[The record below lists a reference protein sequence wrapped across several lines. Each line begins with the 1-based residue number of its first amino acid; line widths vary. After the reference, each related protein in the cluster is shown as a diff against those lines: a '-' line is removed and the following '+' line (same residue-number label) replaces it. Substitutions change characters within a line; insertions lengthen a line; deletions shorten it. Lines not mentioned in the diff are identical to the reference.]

1 MKQNVKNKYFMICV
15 MIVAIFVA
23 ITFAVAF
30 NVSPEAAAE
39 ETVVEVGSGVSMNP
53 EVMNK
58 TIVVEGKTYYRIV
71 TAEDLVYALRTKGL
85 NADFLLMSDFTI
97 TDPEWVNNN
106 LEEEIIS
113 NFYGF
118 VLDENNNIVP
128 GKTRT
133 LTLATERPTSG
144 GSLVFHKTRYGGLF
158 GIFSGKLSNLT
169 YRFSGRIE
177 IKGDAYSDS
186 NLVLTCG
193 GLAGVFKG
201 TIDKCNI
208 VNTGS
213 IFVYGQRANV
223 TTYVGGLAG
232 QYLNGHIIN
241 KSNINIGGSVSAYNK
256 LMETKEDENIKAIEN
271 KLFVGGLAGHT
282 EQIGTNLNNVPD
294 IKDSDI
300 LISASIS
307 TNDLT
312 TTGLGDEI
320 GSIVD
325 WPWSQTCN
333 GDSYILPSAGLF
345 AQVSKIEIENSTLTI
360 AGSISATG
368 GYLTSKDGVI
378 TGGLFGVT
386 NGGTIKLNKNT
397 ITLSGRM
404 KTKNESKAKKTSK
417 DYQGVVY
424 QGGIIGKVSGD
435 LKGTFSNCVIE
446 KSDTFYTL
454 TSSDD
459 AVSQNYGYLTGNNN
473 STFATFNAG
482 NIWIK
487 GDARGLQYNNGNS
500 NYGLVHDIR
509 SYGGGYISHT
519 IEPDGQITF
528 AENQTFA
535 PFYGWFTSDG
545 ELQNNTKYTDRSEVL
560 SRNRHDYV
568 TNTDFVQSVY
578 RPSKTKSSSVSM
590 IATFLTQQIYTS
602 GNMQEFAE
610 EMNSGLNYS
619 WVKVT
624 LEEDIMFTKGMS
636 IIDKFNGEFDGK
648 NHTITFGA
656 QTTIVG
662 SGNVALFRELASGAK
677 FVNTSI
683 VFAGTVYAGNQDSE
697 ALDDSTVSAV
707 LVAVNNGLVNNVS
720 LELTQ
725 AGSIKSFGK
734 TNVVGG
740 LIGINNANNDG
751 IALDQIDVTV
761 DGKITAVGFDN
772 TVGVAIGSSASEGSY
787 DMINVFAKGEIVS
800 SMNSSDKSA
809 VSKANIGGLVG
820 KIEKVLSTK
829 NTVVN
834 VRDYSNYNNNVLM
847 ASCNHNKSL
856 CEELKLDLSDLR
868 ASIITNSASDAKP
881 LISTILDDYFG
892 SDGLNVAKRSQEDY
906 ETVKALLN
914 TLLSSYDTGM
924 SSDKRLEIFNRIK
937 NLVDNFDCSAEC
949 SQCSANINI
958 YALVGL
964 TNGLSVGYNNTWVMG
979 SYTQMPVT
987 ATVGVGVNPLAYT
1000 QDDTTFEGARAKGLN
1015 LLYVRDGSATC
1026 LMDIS
1031 SKDPKNIRFTV
1042 SVDTTKVFTG
1052 WYTEF
1057 DHSVMVNKD
1066 YIVSYTTES
1075 GETVQVLQPSEQT
1088 GMAVY
1093 SSVINSL
1100 IVDAD
1105 TIGKLAVT
1113 TNAGQTYKGVRFVLG
1128 ADITVST
1135 HTSIGSSKDTPFE
1148 GMLDGKGY
1156 TITIRS
1162 FATDQDYFGLF
1173 GWLGK
1178 EANIKQINVEYE
1190 DSNLNINNESGI
1202 FGGIS
1207 AVNEGVIGQD
1217 STSNK
1222 VSVVIKTTVSNIRVA
1237 GGLVGVNTGEIKNC
1251 EVRYVETTIGVR
1263 GNLTVQGFGSD
1274 IENSSAIVGGA
1285 VGYNKE
1291 SQKGL
1296 VKNIIVYTEC
1306 SANRNISN
1314 FFASAT
1320 NSGSSYAGGLV
1331 GYNASKL
1338 YSSVVKVAFESAL
1351 KSIVSES
1358 DYSAILVGFNEYDM
1372 TDGLWALYAF
1382 DSTKSDFAFR
1392 TPATDEN
1399 GEYTFALI
1407 NGEGA
1412 NSGNRLIKYGY
1423 GDIKVSIYSNNEAQP
1438 YGGSIVFEAVE
1449 MVPEGKT
1456 QAVPFYNYT
1465 LSMTSG
1471 GLVSS
1476 ADGGSGQNFAPSI
1489 KTTSKDSLKGV
1500 NYYAVFVKTEI
1511 TSEADFYEF
1520 IESINSEFKAYANY
1534 IINLSAQSEI
1544 NLFTSDEKYATIDLT
1559 KEFVGNF
1566 NGNGYTIRV
1575 RSATSSSGENF
1586 KGYALFG
1593 IVSEYSYI
1601 SNLTYVLDSGIEY
1614 GYKTDLDDIGALGSF
1629 VNINKGVIEN
1639 ITFITS
1645 ATVVGDDTVDY
1656 VGGFVGYNKGQIS
1669 GIEATFRYDNSKG
1682 AEYGG
1687 TVSGFIAGGVVGYN
1701 DGTVG
1706 SERLDSVK
1714 ITIGTGNV
1722 ESAVIGVYS
1731 AGGIIGVNNGLA
1743 QNLNSKVYG
1752 RISSADVL
1760 DGKLVINGK
1769 VFDLKDTKVGGAVGE
1784 NKQTVESAV
1793 CYIYASA
1800 HFYTSGL
1807 GSLGGIVG
1815 ENSGKLGLT
1824 GEKDSLKV
1832 YFYAS
1837 VSSSGNALGGIVGAN
1852 ISKAIVTEGLVNI
1865 YGSLSGANYVGG
1877 AVGYNSDSIISE
1889 ISVFL
1894 DSPASLSSKNSV
1906 GGLVGRNMG
1915 TIAKCDITLSGTV
1928 GSSSSLNVGG
1938 IVGHNETTL
1947 VSDTYVIVRS
1957 TLKGADNANIGLV
1970 AGKSVDLNNIDTV
1983 NVWGIASNANTLEAT
1998 ADGGKG
2004 FNTLKIVG
2012 KAYVNAEFLDDN
2024 RIKFTA
2030 TFIADSPTTWYSN
2043 ISILESFNTSS
2054 NNYTAERDLKNVSYH
2069 VCYYDLV
2076 INNSDEF
2083 VKIYQYV
2090 NDNDLFNGVMFRINS
2105 NEDLII
2111 KNTVNPIGTPEHPF
2125 AGIFEGDYCKIV
2137 LEKGGISG
2145 SDYCGIFG
2153 YLSDKAIIR
2162 NLVVEVKEDF
2172 IVGSGMSSYA
2182 GVLAGH
2188 LDGQISNVTVN
2199 AVSAPYSLKSDAKVG
2214 ALAGYVSATASLT
2227 DVWTVIY
2234 NGAVD
2239 AVGVREGATEL
2250 EKDDIVNVMSV
2261 IGVGSLTVS
2270 VPTYG
2275 SNDITFT
2282 VEQSADVNVFD
2293 FYDNWYSDISKRQT
2307 IKQLANPSL
2316 YGQVDERP
2324 SDGVIV
2330 YNAKGGIRQNSGL
2343 SKINFTLSFIDL
2355 VIRSA
2360 EDFYQFAQNINTF
2373 GDNGAMFSFDLGKD
2387 EGNNYITELVIDME
2401 RLMPIGT
2408 KEHPFTGVFDGLVDT
2423 SVNASNACHTIRL
2436 VGNLTADYNDYTGL
2450 FGYVGEGAVIKNII
2464 VRADNETENPDYK
2477 GQTFGDKKS
2486 IYTGFLVGFLQGTL
2500 QNVTVVLGEKTELY
2514 NINQDSVGGLVG
2526 MFDDKAGFVNT
2537 WLVLAENSET
2547 RVAGGYKDATGTIHL
2562 LNDET
2567 INSIRSQFDIP
2578 ATVYICGEGLLN
2590 VSFERVN
2597 SSLPISDENSKF
2609 VFALTPVSGG
2619 EPVFGFIPKD
2629 DETESSK
2636 LNKLEGLFTASTDG
2650 EKYLAVFLNPVVR
2663 SYEDLVRIANITNS
2677 GRSYK
2682 GIEFTQVADITLPEG
2697 NGYIP
2702 IGGEVDLGNSTI
2714 GTEYKLVEFI
2724 GIYNGNGYKI
2734 IIPQGSSIE
2743 QSYSGIFGILGS
2755 GARISNLYLEVAGS
2769 IGGADTKYAGA
2780 LSGMDNGA
2788 TLKNIIVELKK
2799 SASIS
2804 ATLSSARVA
2813 VNSTIVTDAH
2823 GVVQNWADVKTAENV
2838 WVLAYN
2844 NRFNNESNNDE
2855 QAFYDVAVAGGKF
2868 GQVGVYNGGINVI
2881 TIVGAGEL
2889 KLTFTYSG
2897 ETITGV
2903 NIAKNSENR
2912 VKEWYSFVNGTKENF
2927 TDISLTD
2934 GDTSLA
2940 TGYNSLILY
2949 ASFLKSDISSSDDLI
2964 ALARDTNN
2972 GYDFYGLTFNLTNDV
2987 VIDTDDYIGIG
2998 ADIPFNA
3005 TFDGNGNKITLKSGR
3020 IIKGKYA
3027 GIFGNIGEYGK
3038 LKNVSLQIDGQ
3049 IGWTK
3054 YTAEQEASGLTNT
3067 LYAGAIAYIQGT
3079 MDSVIIIGNLATID
3093 CKESADGK
3101 VYGAIAFGYD
3111 ARNILGNTWVITSA
3125 DNLNKSVGYVAN
3137 DNESS
3142 INLMKV
3148 VGMGSLSVGF
3158 EMMSGKYVIKMEN
3171 NYSAENHYSIKG
3183 WYSNYAKDNQLSKA
3197 LGVTENDT
3205 DVLAGNNGVY
3215 YPKTGLINRRYEVVI
3230 INTVITSVEQLL
3242 SISSDVNKGGYT
3254 YENTDFALGSD
3265 IVITDEAFASI
3276 GTSTTHFKGGFSGY
3290 YNGSYYTITIA
3301 MTRRNADGS
3310 TTACSVPLFGYNE
3323 GVIENLSV
3331 VLATDIRMTNSEI
3344 GVLASYNA
3352 GTITGV
3358 IVSFDENKPVLV
3370 KGNKVGGIVGVNLA
3384 GARVQNSV
3392 VIVNE
3397 KTTLQGSTVGGLIAE
3412 NNGFLYGSTGGD
3424 NSEFSVWEKNR
3435 AQQLC
3440 GLTEFAS
3447 VNLFGTIDVICED
3460 SRIVAYGGGAVGISQ
3475 DLAYVSAITVRL
3487 YESGLIKAKA
3497 DSYALGGVVGRSNAT
3512 LMNSVCIAKGKITGE
3527 GSGDIGY
3534 FVGSIQ
3540 GTANNSWLVV
3550 DVPTD
3555 AKAIGNGYDAVNV
3568 LQVSGNG
3575 IIDAYIDSSN
3585 NIIFINITKEKS
3597 TGDTTIAEIDG
3608 WYESNGVTVSD
3619 SIGNVD
3625 ENTFKPLTNIT
3636 GRTIN
3641 VVFINLTISSVEDL
3655 IVMAKTVN
3663 NGLFAKSL
3671 VFTLTQD
3678 LVITDLNPLTDCIG
3692 IYTEDGSSGF
3702 KHIFDGLGHT
3712 ITFKLSDGASEST
3725 SGMNNQKHMG
3735 LFGYTS
3741 NSAVVK
3747 NLNVVYEKGLFGTY
3761 ETVYFGGISGYN
3773 SGDIIDCS
3781 VVIGTGATMVAQK
3794 IGGIAGENSRLGRIE
3809 NCSVENEGFLNAQSV
3824 VLSDNTS
3831 PNAYA
3836 GGVVGSN
3843 AGTIKNLI
3851 VNNTGTISASCH
3863 DNSAGATYAGG
3874 ISGSNSYYIAN
3885 IELYN
3890 TGVAISATSEI
3901 SAYAGGFSGSNMGTI
3916 DSCYIK
3922 IRDNSTIQS
3931 TSGIEQ
3937 VAGGIVGA
3945 NGTTISN
3952 VLIDIATDTAVFDS
3966 AIGRDKSNTSSINNV
3981 WVYSGSVNYNSK
3993 VSSVN
3998 SITYEVLSS
4007 SANVVYNAV
4016 SEIVN
4021 QGKIVFDALLD
4032 DEKGI
4037 TVFAEAETN
4046 YASVLLFDTGY
4057 LSYSANSLVFTSSS
4071 DVSGVHVKVTMRR
4084 VFNHQTELKAF
4095 ATALNEGVQQITG
4108 KYELGSDIV
4117 VTDRFTAIGTLEHMF
4132 SAEFVGNYYNITF
4145 ALSEKDGAKV
4155 PVVYGNGASD
4165 ELQSL
4170 FGYSSGT
4177 IKTLS
4182 VTYEYSLNG
4191 INSAGIVVNNSGT
4204 IYNSVIY
4211 TEQDVTLLNV
4221 VAKGDSTNENVWI
4234 ISKVASDG
4242 STMSGSNIQTNKYSS
4257 IVVKGKGKLEID
4269 KTKASLTFNPYPM
4282 TDNTIFVG
4290 FAGET
4295 ASHEIGILSDDPFNT
4310 LDDMYYGKTSFSA
4323 EFISY
4328 VIEDKADLMALI
4340 SVLKLNYGSFSVGK
4354 NYTMAGDITVTV
4366 DDILAL
4372 NKFLG
4377 TFNGNNHVLTITG
4390 HNQNDGDSGFVFGK
4404 NEGSQSALFENITFD
4419 VTDWIDSPIPMFLL
4433 DDEYA
4438 GTFRN
4443 VSILFATEDMRLS
4456 DTFTDVVGWTAENV
4470 YAVTPSLPDSSK
4482 YSSYTTDGIGLVV
4495 YTGIRVPTFHTDESG
4510 RYYATAYEQE
4520 DYEIFV
4526 GWYKDTFNIANGKY
4540 NESVFVGSTS
4550 MVVELSDSNAI
4561 YLTDVMSN
4569 ILLDS
4574 SELESLASAVGKG
4587 FEMEGKTI
4595 TLQDDLTNVK
4605 EGLTIGTDRYS
4616 FKGTI
4621 DGAGYEITARSP
4633 LFKHLGGNI
4642 INLKVDVGSANK
4654 LAQTIGETTLLKN
4667 VVLMSSAENV
4677 VLSDRTDAQTENCW
4691 IIAKSS
4697 DMHGV
4702 NVLTS
4707 DFSEIDIMVD
4717 FDVYSDELSIMA
4729 LAKSDDKFIVWYDE
4743 NGKVYL
4749 NDQYDTIV
4757 GKGQKDCRY
4766 SIVATNEIDSVDVL
4780 NVLPYAVSVGRYYG
4794 SINLVCDL
4802 TLGENF
4808 APINRSSS
4816 VFYGN
4821 GHTVTVLQS
4830 VENFTLFT
4838 NLNQVVYDLKL
4849 VAYGNQHVEIG
4860 DASAS
4865 TAGLVNCVIELHDEA
4880 TASMKGNI
4888 DNSWIVKKVDSDN
4901 YADFARA
4908 CEGETAN
4915 IFGYGEGEV
4924 QAIIDSDNKSV
4935 SFSFVA
4941 DSDLAMLGF
4950 VDNNSSTS
4958 TSTYVSTYSET
4969 GEDVCG
4975 LAVLAYNINRILRS
4989 EKEWNSL
4996 VNAINQ
5002 TGNDLSGFE
5011 FVLGNDINLTYVENG
5026 VVNYL
5031 EKLVDIQGT
5040 LNGNFNSLIID
5051 VRSATGERTPISS
5064 DYDGF
5069 ISTTGE
5075 GKVINLAIE
5084 LFTAT
5089 DKVLD
5094 CAQENCWVI
5103 SYVGDVQTNAGIIKV
5118 VNKDGRDSKITVNEK
5133 RGTFVFDTGDQEE
5146 YKLYYWFD
5154 GNYYEQGNVKLNNE
5168 HILTFDNGQFKIA
5181 DKVVTNVVAEYQ
5193 ECYTIYVDVI
5203 DPVSNEP
5210 VTSIR
5215 PEVPE
5220 NNTYFP
5226 VETTELDIEAKL
5238 SDSFVFWGFDYDDPY
5253 DAVSY
5258 NIAENIMKL
5267 SIADMSKLKG
5277 SIRIIA
5283 YYSLVSTDF
5292 VNITYGDM
5300 TASEIDAYLTISQD
5314 QSDLL
5319 NQLNQ
5324 RLKAIDPN
5332 YREFEAKRTIT
5343 SDSDT
5348 LGLVYDATTGKNL
5361 PKHAGNYEVSF
5372 SINNGP
5378 TQIGSASFSF
5388 RINPKELVFIELFVK
5403 DKIYDSTPYTTIAQ
5417 KVLSGFIDEDN
5428 QEHKIST
5435 LDLSRIKLV
5444 YVDPVTNNVVS
5455 NAGQG
5460 YYVMI
5465 TEDSELGS
5473 TSYDYTFN
5481 IDYTLPKG
5489 KILYRY
5495 TLENGE
5501 PKKLEPFTFGIEK
5514 ANLSINIPTITID
5527 YLDQFIKNSDGSYFD
5542 INDLF
5547 RQYYEGVSGLKEGDH
5562 DILAN
5567 AKLLLV
5573 EGDEIININ
5582 GESKYLYRL
5591 KTPGTYSI
5599 TPVAD
5604 ALENYNIN
5612 TVTSTA
5618 KLRINRS
5625 AVTPVIEQI
5634 QTQYGFAVESLNYTF
5649 LTKDGKAFYIT
5660 ESEYASYKEAFGIEL
5675 KYGEFIFKYLSLDLK
5690 VEYVYSDNSAVPVK
5704 AVPTDTLY
5712 GVKYRFMQNS
5722 NYVYNATENSEFEY
5736 NDNNEKEY
5744 LLIAPSVLKVNV
5756 RKITIEYTGAQSK
5769 VFASDDQDFATSV
5782 RATGSVRLVSGDS
5795 LRVSRPGAGDKANEL
5810 VGTYNLTFT
5819 VIDQSGADVTAY
5831 YDISYNNGEGYTYK
5845 ITPRTVSVSHL
5856 GSSYY
5861 YGDVNAISNM
5871 KYSTNLSSTVIAN
5884 IVKIFGNGNEKT
5896 LADLGIVLKVGYFG
5910 SDIQNVGSY
5919 NCEYDFKAPND
5930 SIASCL
5936 QFVPDEKNR
5945 TYTIIPAK
5953 LTIVTENYERDYDRT
5968 SDISFSGFGKHFTVS
5983 GFVGNDKNYLEVNAE
5998 GYTGDVRAQAGTY
6011 LYRPQGLTLS
6021 LKSGN
6026 ANRSYLLDNYVIDKV
6041 SNGKY
6046 TIVALSVKLNMSLG
6060 YYDENGMFVS
6070 TDEIL
6075 YFGDKS
6081 AVINFTVDGVLPG
6094 YLQALYETELDAE
6107 ATDKQISEWLIEKLD
6122 ITHKSLFSFD
6132 PESTEM
6138 NTIRVGDKNENFAL
6152 RSEDSNIKISSSAF
6166 YEVYPVYFVIKEFNL
6181 NYEYSTGSLTANI
6194 TFEAVDDSNVA
6205 IPHYVF
6211 NNTAKGLKPGER
6223 FMLTDNTDF
6232 VFELQEEYKL
6242 GESVNVKFGIR
6253 HNTIGVWFVPEDDT
6267 LYFAV
6272 GGESKTLGSEDV
6284 IQSPCTVEYSS
6295 QAKFELFVKEN
6306 PAIIAVTVVGII
6318 VLVTLICLLSIAI
6331 YRKNRITRSAWRE
6344 IAYSNMWDEKKKEQE
6359 TTETDDKEVDDKKD
6373 VSSDDTTTE

>member
-15 MIVAIFVA
+15 MIVAVFVA

-30 NVSPEAAAE
+30 TITPEAAAE
-39 ETVVEVGSGVSMNP
+39 ETVIEVGNGVSMNP

-58 TIVVEGKTYYRIV
+58 TITVGGNTYYRV
-71 TAEDLVYALRTKGL
+71 ETAEDLVYALRTKGA
-85 NADFLLMSDFTI
+85 NAKFLLMHDFTI
-97 TDPEWVNNN
+97 TDSEWVNNN
-106 LEEEIIS
+106 IEEEI
-113 NFYGF
+113 NNEFYGY
-118 VLDENNNIVP
+118 VLDGDNKIVK
-128 GKTRT
+128 GKART
-133 LTLATERPTSG
+133 LTLATERPSSG

-158 GIFSGKLSNLT
+158 GVFSGKLSNLT

-201 TIDKCNI
+201 TIENCNI

-213 IFVYGQRANV
+213 IFVYGQREGV
-223 TTYVGGLAG
+223 TVYAGGLAG
-232 QYLNGHIIN
+232 QYLNGHIID
-241 KSNINIGGSVSAYNK
+241 SNINIGGSVSAYNK
-256 LMETKEDENIKAIEN
+256 LMQTKDDESIKAVEN

-294 IKDSDI
+294 IKNSQI

-312 TTGLGDEI
+312 TTGLGEEI
-320 GSIVD
+320 GSIIN
-325 WPWSQTCN
+325 WPWADKCN

-345 AQVSKIEIENSTLTI
+345 AQVSKIEIEDSTLTI

-368 GYLTSKDGVI
+368 GYLASKDGVI

-397 ITLSGRM
+397 IVLSGRM
-404 KTKNESKAKKTSK
+404 KTKNESKPKATSNT
-417 DYQGVVY
+417 YHGVVY

-459 AVSQNYGYLTGNNN
+459 AVSQNYGYMTGNNN
-473 STFATFNAG
+473 SSFATFNAG

-500 NYGLVHDIR
+500 NYGLVHDLR
-509 SYGGGYISHT
+509 SYGGGYVSHS
-519 IEPDGQITF
+519 IEKDGQIIF
-528 AENQTFA
+528 YENQTFA
-535 PFYGWFTSDG
+535 PFYGWFLSDA
-545 ELQNNTKYTDRSEVL
+545 ELQNNNKYTD
-560 SRNRHDYV
+560 V
-568 TNTDFVQSVY
+568 TEIRPIPRVDQSTGLEFAQSTY
-578 RPSKTKSSSVSM
+578 RPSKTKTSSVSV
-590 IATFLTQQIYTS
+590 IATFLTQQIYTA

-624 LEEDIMFTKGMS
+624 LEEDVMFTKGMS

-648 NHTITFGA
+648 GHTITFGS
-656 QTTIVG
+656 QTTVIG
-662 SGNVALFRELASGAK
+662 NGNVAMFRELASGSK

-683 VFAGTVYAGNQDSE
+683 VFAGTVYAGNQDAE
-697 ALDDSTVSAV
+697 ALDELTVSAV

-725 AGSIKSFGK
+725 AGAIKSFGK

-761 DGKITAVGFDN
+761 DGKITAVGLDN
-772 TVGVAIGSSASEGSY
+772 TIGVAIGSSASEGSY
-787 DMINVFAKGEIVS
+787 EMINVFAKGEIVS

-809 VSKANIGGLVG
+809 VSKANIGGMVG
-820 KIEKVLSTK
+820 KIEKVLRTK

-856 CEELKLDLSDLR
+856 CEELKLDLADLKNN
-868 ASIITNSASDAKP
+868 IIKGQSSDAKS
-881 LISTILDDYFG
+881 LIATILGDYFG

-906 ETVKALLN
+906 ETVKSLLN
-914 TLLSSYDTGM
+914 TLSSSFDTGL
-924 SSDKRLEIFNRIK
+924 SADKQLEIFNRIST
-937 NLVDNFDCSAEC
+937 LVDNFDCSAEC

-964 TNGLSVGYNNTWVMG
+964 TNGMTVGYNNTWVVG

-987 ATVGVGVNPLAYT
+987 ATSGVGINPLAYT

-1031 SKDPKNIRFTV
+1031 SKDPQNIRFTV

-1066 YIVSYTTES
+1066 YIVSYVDES
-1075 GETVQVLQPSEQT
+1075 GSTVQVLQPSEQT

-1128 ADITVST
+1128 ADITVSG
-1135 HTSIGSSKDTPFE
+1135 HVSIGSSKENTFE

-1156 TITIRS
+1156 TVTIRN
-1162 FATDQDYFGLF
+1162 FASGQDYFGLF

-1178 EANIKQINVEYE
+1178 EANIKQINVKYE
-1190 DSNLNINNESGI
+1190 NSNLNINNESGI

-1222 VSVVIKTTVSNIRVA
+1222 VGVVIETTVSNVRVA
-1237 GGLVGVNTGEIKNC
+1237 GGLVGVNSGEIKNC
-1251 EVRYVETTIGVR
+1251 EVCYVETNIGER
-1263 GNLTVQGFGSD
+1263 GNLTVQGFGTD

-1291 SQKGL
+1291 SLSGL

-1314 FFASAT
+1314 FFANAT
-1320 NSGSSYAGGLV
+1320 NSGTSYAGGLV

-1338 YSSVVKVAFESAL
+1338 YSSVIKVSFESAL
-1351 KSIVSES
+1351 RSIVSDA
-1358 DYSAILVGFNEYDM
+1358 DYSAILVGYNEYDM
-1372 TDGLWALYAF
+1372 TDGLWALYSF
-1382 DSTKSDFAFR
+1382 DSTRDDFAFR
-1392 TPATDEN
+1392 TPATEEN
-1399 GEYTFALI
+1399 GEFTFALI

-1412 NSGNRLIKYGY
+1412 TTGNRLIKYGY

-1438 YGGSIVFEAVE
+1438 YGGSVVFEAVE
-1449 MVPEGKT
+1449 MIPEGKK

-1476 ADGGSGQNFAPSI
+1476 ADGGSGQNFAPTI

-1500 NYYAVFVKTEI
+1500 DYYAVFVKTEI

-1544 NLFTSDEKYATIDLT
+1544 NLFTSDEKYPTIDLS

-1566 NGNGYTIRV
+1566 NGNGYTIRI

-1614 GYKTDLDDIGALGSF
+1614 CYKTDMDDIGALGSF

-1639 ITFITS
+1639 VTFITS

-1656 VGGFVGYNKGQIS
+1656 VGGFVGYNLGQIS
-1669 GIEATFRYDNSKG
+1669 GLEATFRYDNSKG

-1687 TVSGFIAGGVVGYN
+1687 TVSGYIAGGVVGYN
-1701 DGTVG
+1701 EGTIG

-1743 QNLNSKVYG
+1743 QNLNAKVYG
-1752 RISSADVL
+1752 RVSSADESE
-1760 DGKLVINGK
+1760 GKFVANGK

-1784 NKQTVESAV
+1784 NKKTVESAV
-1793 CYIYASA
+1793 CYIYSSA
-1800 HFYTSGL
+1800 HVYTRGL
-1807 GSLGGIVG
+1807 GSLGGVVG
-1815 ENSGKLGLT
+1815 ENSGRLGLSD
-1824 GEKDSLKV
+1824 EKDSLKV
-1832 YFYAS
+1832 YLYAS
-1837 VSSSGNALGGIVGAN
+1837 INSSGNAIGGIVGTS
-1852 ISKAIVTEGLVNI
+1852 ISSATVTEGLINI

-1877 AVGYNSDSIISE
+1877 AIGYNANSILTDV
-1889 ISVFL
+1889 SVFL
-1894 DSPASLSSKNSV
+1894 DSPATISSTNSV

-1915 TIAKCDITLSGTV
+1915 SIARCDVTLNGLI

-1938 IVGHNETTL
+1938 VVGYNETTS

-1957 TLKGADNANIGLV
+1957 GLKGSDNANIGLV

-1983 NVWGIASNANTLEAT
+1983 NVWGIASNSNTIEAT

-2012 KAYVNAEFLDDN
+2012 KAYVNAEFTDDS

-2030 TFIADSPTTWYSN
+2030 TYIADSPTTWYSN

-2054 NNYTAERDLKNVSYH
+2054 NIYTAERDLKNVSYH

-2145 SDYCGIFG
+2145 SDYSGIFG

-2214 ALAGYVSATASLT
+2214 ALAGYVSETATLT
-2227 DVWTVIY
+2227 DVWTVTY
-2234 NGAVD
+2234 NGSVD
-2239 AVGVREGATEL
+2239 AIGVRQGANEL

-2261 IGVGSLTVS
+2261 IGVGTLTVT

-2275 SNDITFT
+2275 SNDVTFT
-2282 VEQSADVNVFD
+2282 VEQSEEVDVFA

-2316 YGQVDERP
+2316 FGQVDERP
-2324 SDGVIV
+2324 ADGVIV

-2343 SKINFTLSFIDL
+2343 TKINFTLSFIDL

-2373 GDNGAMFSFDLGKD
+2373 GDNGAMFSLDLGKD

-2423 SVNASNACHTIRL
+2423 GVNASNACHTIRL
-2436 VGNLTADYNDYTGL
+2436 IGNLTTDYNDYTGL
-2450 FGYVGEGAVIKNII
+2450 FGYVGEGAIIKNLI
-2464 VRADNETENPDYK
+2464 VRADNKTENPDYN
-2477 GQTFGDKKS
+2477 GQLFGDKKS
-2486 IYTGFLVGFLQGTL
+2486 IYTGFLVGFLQGKL
-2500 QNVTVVLGEKTELY
+2500 QNVTVVLGEDTELY

-2526 MFDDKAGFVNT
+2526 MFDDKADFVNA

-2547 RVAGGYKDATGTIHL
+2547 RVAGGYKDASGTIHL

-2567 INSIRSQFDIP
+2567 INSIKSQFDIP

-2619 EPVFGFIPKD
+2619 EPVFGFIPKE
-2629 DETESSK
+2629 DETETSK
-2636 LNKLEGLFTASTDG
+2636 LTKLEGLFTASTDG
-2650 EKYLAVFLNPVVR
+2650 GKYLAVFLNPVVR
-2663 SYEDLVRIANITNS
+2663 TYEDLVRIANITNS

-2682 GIEFTQVADITLPEG
+2682 GIEFNQVADITLPEG
-2697 NGYIP
+2697 YGYVP
-2702 IGGEVDLGNSTI
+2702 IGGEVGLGDSTI

-2734 IIPQGSSIE
+2734 IVPEGTCID

-2755 GARISNLYLEVAGS
+2755 GARISNVYLEVAGS
-2769 IGGADTKYAGA
+2769 IGGANTKYAGA

-2804 ATLSSARVA
+2804 ATLSSSRVA
-2813 VNSTIVTDAH
+2813 VNTTIVTDAH
-2823 GVVQNWADVKTAENV
+2823 GIVRNWADVNIAENV
-2838 WVLAYN
+2838 WILAYN
-2844 NRFNNESNNDE
+2844 NRFNNESNNSE
-2855 QAFYDVAVAGGKF
+2855 QSFYDVAVAGGTF
-2868 GQVGVYNGGINVI
+2868 EQVGVYNGGINVI

-2897 ETITGV
+2897 ETINGV

-2927 TDISLTD
+2927 TDISLTN
-2934 GDTSLA
+2934 GDTTLA
-2940 TGYNSLILY
+2940 SGYNSLILY

-3005 TFDGNGNKITLKSGR
+3005 TFDGNGNKITLKEGR

-3038 LKNVSLQIDGQ
+3038 LKNVSLVIDGQ

-3079 MDSVIIIGNLATID
+3079 MDSVIIIGNNATID
-3093 CKESADGK
+3093 GKEHTDGR

-3148 VGMGSLSVGF
+3148 VGMGSLNVGF

-3205 DVLAGNNGVY
+3205 DVIAGNNGVY

-3230 INTVITSVEQLL
+3230 INTVITSVDQLL

-3254 YENTDFALGSD
+3254 YENTNFALGSD
-3265 IVITDEAFASI
+3265 IVITDQAFASI
-3276 GTSTTHFKGGFSGY
+3276 GTATTHFKGGFSGY

-3301 MTRRNADGS
+3301 MTKRNPDGS

-3331 VLATDIRMTNSEI
+3331 VLATDIKMTNSEI

-3358 IVSFDENKPVLV
+3358 IVSFDENKSVLV

-3384 GARVQNSV
+3384 NARVENSV

-3397 KTTLQGSTVGGLIAE
+3397 KTALQGAVVGGLIAE
-3412 NNGFLYGSTGGD
+3412 NNGYLYGSTGGD
-3424 NSEFSVWEKNR
+3424 NSEFSIWEKNR
-3435 AQQLC
+3435 AKQLC

-3447 VNLFGTIDVICED
+3447 VNLFGTIDVVCED

-3487 YESGLIKAKA
+3487 YESGFIKAKA

-3534 FVGSIQ
+3534 FVGSVQ

-3619 SIGNVD
+3619 SVGNVD

-3671 VFTLTQD
+3671 VFTLTQN

-3692 IYTEDGSSGF
+3692 IYTEDGLSGF
-3702 KHIFDGLGHT
+3702 KHVFDGLGHT
-3712 ITFKLSDGASEST
+3712 VTFRLSDGASEST

-3781 VVIGTGATMVAQK
+3781 VVIESGARMVAQK

-3809 NCSVENEGFLNAQSV
+3809 NCTVENQGLLSAESV

-3843 AGTIKNLI
+3843 AGTIGNL
-3851 VNNTGTISASCH
+3851 VVTNKGTISASCH
-3863 DNSAGATYAGG
+3863 NNSAGATYAGG

-3890 TGVAISATSEI
+3890 TGVSILATSEI

-3922 IRDNSTIQS
+3922 IRDNSTIKS

-3945 NGTTISN
+3945 NGTNIAN
-3952 VLIDIATDTAVFDS
+3952 VLIDIGTDTSVFDS
-3966 AIGRDKSNTSSINNV
+3966 AIGRDRSNTSTIKNV
-3981 WVYSGSVNYNSK
+3981 WVYSGSVDYNSK
-3993 VSSVN
+3993 VASVN

-4007 SANVVYNAV
+4007 SANVTYNAV

-4021 QGKIVFDALLD
+4021 EGKIVFDAVLD

-4037 TVFAEAETN
+4037 TVFAEAETD

-4057 LSYSANSLVFTSSS
+4057 LSYSTNSLIFTSSS

-4084 VFNHQTELKAF
+4084 VFKHQTELKAF
-4095 ATALNEGVQQITG
+4095 ATALNKGVQQING

-4117 VTDRFTAIGTLEHMF
+4117 VTDHFTAIGTREHMF

-4145 ALSEKDGAKV
+4145 ALSEKGGTKV
-4155 PVVYGNGASD
+4155 PVVYGNGAND

-4170 FGYSSGT
+4170 FGYSSGN

-4191 INSAGIVVNNSGT
+4191 INSAGIVVYNTGYIS
-4204 IYNSVIY
+4204 NSVIY

-4221 VAKGDSTNENVWI
+4221 VAKGESTNDNVWI

-4242 STMSGSNIQTNKYSS
+4242 STLSGSNIQTNKYSS

-4269 KTKASLTFNPYPM
+4269 KTKTSLTFNPYPM
-4282 TDNTIFVG
+4282 TENTIFVG

-4295 ASHEIGILSDDPFNT
+4295 ESHDIGILSDKPFNT
-4310 LDDMYYGKTSFSA
+4310 LDDKYYGKDSFSA

-4366 DDILAL
+4366 EEILAI

-4390 HNQNDGDSGFVFGK
+4390 YIQNDGDSGYVFGQ
-4404 NEGSQSALFENITFD
+4404 NEGSQSALFENIAFD
-4419 VTDWIDSPIPMFLL
+4419 VTDWIDAKVPMFLL
-4433 DDEYA
+4433 DDDYA

-4456 DTFTDVVGWTAENV
+4456 DTFTDIVKWTADNV
-4470 YAVTPSLPDSSK
+4470 YAVAPSLPESSK

-4495 YTGIRVPTFHTDESG
+4495 YTGIMVPTFRTDESG
-4510 RYYATAYEQE
+4510 RYYATAFE
-4520 DYEIFV
+4520 DEAYEIFV
-4526 GWYKDTFNIANGKY
+4526 GWYKGVYNQNNAKY
-4540 NESVFVGSTS
+4540 GVSEFVGSTS
-4550 MVVELSDSNAI
+4550 MVVELSDSKAI
-4561 YLTDVMSN
+4561 YMTDVMSN
-4569 ILLDS
+4569 VLLDS
-4574 SELESLASAVGKG
+4574 IELESLANAVQKG

-4605 EGLTIGTDRYS
+4605 ENLIIGTDRYS

-4621 DGAGYEITARSP
+4621 DGAGYEITAKNP
-4633 LFKHLGGNI
+4633 LFKHLGGSI
-4642 INLKVDVGSANK
+4642 INTKVDLGSATK
-4654 LAQTIGETTLLKN
+4654 LAQTVGENSTLKN
-4667 VVLMSSAENV
+4667 IVLISTADNF
-4677 VLSDRTDAQTENCW
+4677 VLADSTDARTENCW

-4697 DMHGV
+4697 DMQGV
-4702 NVLTS
+4702 NVLTLDS
-4707 DFSEIDIMVD
+4707 SEIYPMIDI
-4717 FDVYSDELSIMA
+4717 DVISNELSITA
-4729 LAKSDDKFIVWYDE
+4729 IAESIDKFVVWYDE

-4749 NDQYDTIV
+4749 NEQYDTIV
-4757 GKGQKDCRY
+4757 GSGQTNCRY
-4766 SIVATNEIDSVDVL
+4766 NIVATNEVDSVDVL
-4780 NVLPYAVSVGRYYG
+4780 KVLPYAVSVGRYYG

-4802 TLGENF
+4802 TLDDSF
-4808 APINRSSS
+4808 SSIDKSSS

-4821 GHTVTVLQS
+4821 GHTLTVLQS

-4838 NLNQVVYDLKL
+4838 NLRQVVYDLKI
-4849 VAYGNQHVEIG
+4849 VAYGNQFVEIG
-4860 DASAS
+4860 DASS
-4865 TAGLVNCVIELHDEA
+4865 PTAGLVNCVIELHDQA
-4880 TASMKGNI
+4880 TASMTGNV
-4888 DNSWIVKKVDSDN
+4888 DNSWIVKKVDSASYN
-4901 YADFARA
+4901 DFAKA

-4915 IFGYGEGEV
+4915 VFGYGAGEIQTV
-4924 QAIIDSDNKSV
+4924 IDSANKSV
-4935 SFSFVA
+4935 TFSFVA
-4941 DSDLAMLGF
+4941 DDSLAMLGF
-4950 VDNNSSTS
+4950 VDNNNSVSG
-4958 TSTYVSTYSET
+4958 STYVSIYSET
-4969 GEDVCG
+4969 EEDVCG
-4975 LAVLAYNINRILRS
+4975 LSVLAYNINRILRT

-4996 VNAINQ
+4996 VNAINH
-5002 TGNDLSGFE
+5002 TGNDLKDFE
-5011 FVLGNDINLTYVENG
+5011 FILGNDINLTYVENG
-5026 VVNYL
+5026 TVNYL
-5031 EKLVDIQGT
+5031 KKLVDIQGT

-5051 VRSATGERTPISS
+5051 VRSASGDKTDISS

-5069 ISTTGE
+5069 ISTVGE

-5084 LFTAT
+5084 LYTAT

-5094 CAQENCWVI
+5094 CTQDNCWVI
-5103 SYVGDVQTNAGIIKV
+5103 SYVGEVETTAGQIRV
-5118 VNKDGRDSKITVNEK
+5118 VNKEGRDNKITVNEN

-5146 YKLYYWFD
+5146 YKLYHWFD
-5154 GNYYEQGNVKLNNE
+5154 GRYYVQGNVAENNE
-5168 HILTFDNGQFKIA
+5168 HILKYDNGQFTIA
-5181 DKVVTNVVAEYQ
+5181 DSVVTDIVAEYQ

-5203 DPVSNEP
+5203 DPVSNKP
-5210 VTSIR
+5210 IIGIR
-5215 PEVPE
+5215 PDVPE

-5226 VETTELDIEAKL
+5226 VETTKLDIEARL
-5238 SDSFVFWGFDYDDPY
+5238 TSGYVFWGFDYDDPY
-5253 DAVSY
+5253 NAVSY
-5258 NIAENIMKL
+5258 GLADNIMKL

-5277 SIRIIA
+5277 SIRVIA

-5292 VNITYGDM
+5292 VSITYGDM
-5300 TASEIDAYLTISQD
+5300 TASEIDAYLTISQA
-5314 QSDLL
+5314 QSELL
-5319 NQLNQ
+5319 KQLNQ
-5324 RLKAIDPN
+5324 RLKAINPS

-5343 SDSDT
+5343 SNSDT
-5348 LGLVYDATTGKNL
+5348 LDLVYDATTGKDL

-5378 TQIGSASFSF
+5378 VQIGEATFAF
-5388 RINPKELVFIELFVK
+5388 KINPKELVFIELSVK
-5403 DKIYDSTPYTTIAQ
+5403 DKIYDSNPYTTISQ

-5428 QEHKIST
+5428 QEYKIST
-5435 LDLSRIKLV
+5435 LDLSKIKLV
-5444 YVDPVTNNVVS
+5444 YVDPVTGKAVS

-5465 TEDSELGS
+5465 TDDSELQT

-5481 IDYTLPKG
+5481 IDYALPKG
-5489 KILYRY
+5489 KVLHRY

-5501 PKKLEPFTFGIEK
+5501 LKQLDPFTFGIEK

-5547 RQYYEGVSGLKEGDH
+5547 REYYEGVSGLKDGDH

-5573 EGDEIININ
+5573 EGDEIVKVN

-5591 KTPGTYSI
+5591 KTPGTYTIS
-5599 TPVAD
+5599 PVDD
-5604 ALENYNIN
+5604 ALQNYNIN

-5634 QTQYGFAVESLNYTF
+5634 QTQYGIAVETLSYTF
-5649 LTKDGKAFYIT
+5649 ITEKGEAFYIT
-5660 ESEYASYKEAFGIEL
+5660 ESEYASFKDAFGVNL
-5675 KYGEFIFKYLSLDLK
+5675 SYGEFVQKYLSLSLK
-5690 VEYVYSDNSAVPVK
+5690 VEYVYSDNSLVSVK
-5704 AVPTDTLY
+5704 AVPSDTLY
-5712 GVKYRFMQNS
+5712 GVKYRFMQNA
-5722 NYVYNATENSEFEY
+5722 NFVYNATERSEFEY

-5744 LLIAPSVLKVNV
+5744 LLTASDVLKVNV
-5756 RKITIEYTGAQSK
+5756 RKITVEYTGAQSK
-5769 VFASDDQDFATSV
+5769 VFASSDQDFATSV
-5782 RATGSVRLVSGDS
+5782 RAVGSVRLVSGDS
-5795 LRVSRPGAGDKANEL
+5795 LRVSRIGAGDKQNEL
-5810 VGTYNLTFT
+5810 VGTYDLTFN
-5819 VIDQSGADVTAY
+5819 VIDQSGANVTAY
-5831 YDISYNNGEGYTYK
+5831 YDISYNNGIGYTYK

-5856 GSSYY
+5856 GGSYY
-5861 YGDVNAISNM
+5861 YGDTNSISDM
-5871 KYSTNLSSTVIAN
+5871 KYSTNLSSSVIAN
-5884 IVKIFGNGNEKT
+5884 IVKIFGKGNEKT

-5953 LTIVTENYERDYDRT
+5953 LTIVTDNYERIYDRT
-5968 SDISFSGFGKHFTVS
+5968 SDITFNGFGKHYTVS

-6046 TIVALSVKLNMSLG
+6046 TIVALSVKLNMDLG
-6060 YYDENGMFVS
+6060 YYDENGTFVS
-6070 TDEIL
+6070 TDEVL

-6094 YLQALYETELDAE
+6094 YLQSLYETELDDE
-6107 ATDKQISEWLIEKLD
+6107 ATDKQISEWLIENLH

-6132 PESTEM
+6132 PESDDM
-6138 NTIRVGDKNENFAL
+6138 NTIRVGSKNDNFAL
-6152 RSEDSNIKISSSAF
+6152 RSEDSNIKISSTAF
-6166 YEVYPVYFVIKEFNL
+6166 YEVYPVYFVIKEFSL
-6181 NYEYSTGSLTANI
+6181 NYDYSQGSLTANV
-6194 TFEAVDDSNVA
+6194 TFEAVDDSNVS

-6211 NNTAKGLKPGER
+6211 NNTAKGLKSGER
-6223 FMLTDNTDF
+6223 FMLSDNTDF
-6232 VFELQEEYKL
+6232 VFELQGEYNL
-6242 GESVNVKFGIR
+6242 GESANVKFGVR
-6253 HNTIGVWFVPEDDT
+6253 HNTIGTWFVPEDDS
-6267 LYFAV
+6267 LFFAV
-6272 GGESKTLGSEDV
+6272 SGEQRRIGSEDV
-6284 IQSPCTVEYSS
+6284 VQADVNVEYSA
-6295 QAKFELFVKEN
+6295 QDKFELYVKEN
-6306 PAIIAVTVVGII
+6306 PVIIVLSVVGII
-6318 VLVTLICLLSIAI
+6318 VLVALICFLSISI

-6359 TTETDDKEVDDKKD
+6359 ETDNHESDKKED
-6373 VSSDDTTTE
+6373 GESD